1 MSNYT
6 KSFNF
11 RNGVQVDDDNFVIS
25 PSGLVGIGTTQPSKS
40 LDVFGD
46 TRVSGIS
53 SLNHVDVVGV
63 LTVGSNIT
71 IDATTGIISATSFSG
86 NISGA
91 GGVVAIA
98 TAGWVQNVGALTT
111 DAKVGIKTDDPEFD
125 FQVGSNPKSGV
136 GIGVTNGDIFI
147 SGLTTTRNLFVS
159 GVTTF
164 KGGVDGLDLISVT
177 GIASLANLTV
187 SGVST
192 FNNPIDLNSNLD
204 VSGFSTFTKFVD
216 VNDGLD
222 VTGHTELDNVNV
234 SGISTFAGAIDANGN
249 LDVDGHTELDDVNVS
264 GVSTFAQNIFVGSGA
279 TVGLGATVFF
289 SDDAKIKF
297 GDSGDLEIYHG
308 NSPYNPSSPDQHS
321 YIRDNGTGDLVLL
334 SNQVVIR
341 NAAETEDMARFYEDG
356 SVELYHNHEKRF
368 QTIGLGASVYGQLNV
383 ASLNGGTSSLSTHF
397 GSLTYG
403 NESGGRPYSTRRSL
417 DLINEDSGNIN
428 FYLNSNNIGIDT
440 GNFHWHKGF
449 NDSQLMTLLNTGNL
463 GIGETQP
470 VEKLHVSGGATITD
484 NAFFSSNVHIDGN
497 LDVEGN
503 LNSLFVGDLTGDVT
517 GNLNGNVNSTTGI
530 STFGGSV
537 IFSGL
542 TTFTSNLAVG
552 NFVGTQ
558 PFSVNT
564 FSANRFFVAASGNV
578 GVKTTETFGND
589 FLVSGSA
596 VSNIVGIGTTIPLS
610 AVDFGA
616 AGHNI
621 TSGAYANRMYM
632 IPPKITTAQRN
643 LLVGGVS
650 GVSTETGALIFN
662 TSLNKLQVYNGNG
675 WETITSS

>member
-125 FQVGSNPKSGV
+125 FQVGSNPKSGI
-136 GIGVTNGDIFI
+136 GIGVTKGDIFI

-164 KGGVDGLDLISVT
+164 KGGVDGLDLINIS
-177 GIASLANLTV
+177 GIASLATLTV

-192 FNNPIDLNSNLD
+192 FSNPIDLNSNLD

-216 VNDGLD
+216 VNGGID

-234 SGISTFAGAIDANGN
+234 SGLSTFNDKVKIASGG
-249 LDVDGHTELDDVNVS
+249 LDVTGITTFNNDVTITTGATIDKVQVGVTSQTFVDTSSGDLTLKGDSSSNQVVVDAS
-264 GVSTFAQNIFVGSGA
+264 LQVTGVSTFSGDEINFNTKQFEVNSQSGEKMIVA
-279 TVGLGATVFF
+279 DDDDSVKLYFNGIDKIQTVGLGASVF
-289 SDDAKIKF
+289 
-297 GDSGDLEIYHG
+297 
-308 NSPYNPSSPDQHS
+308 
-321 YIRDNGTGDLVLL
+321 
-334 SNQVVIR
+334 
-341 NAAETEDMARFYEDG
+341 
-356 SVELYHNHEKRF
+356 
-368 QTIGLGASVYGQLNV
+368 GQLNI
-383 ASLNGGTSSLSTHF
+383 ARLNGGTSSLSTHF

-470 VEKLHVSGGATITD
+470 VEKLHVSGGSTFTD

-552 NFVGTQ
+552 NFVGTH

>member
-147 SGLTTTRNLFVS
+147 SGLTTTKNLFVS

-164 KGGVDGLDLISVT
+164 KGGVDGLDLINIS
-177 GIASLANLTV
+177 GIASLATLTV

-192 FNNPIDLNSNLD
+192 FSNLIDLNSDLD

-216 VNDGLD
+216 VNDGID

-234 SGISTFAGAIDANGN
+234 SGLSTFNDKVKIASNG
-249 LDVDGHTELDDVNVS
+249 LDVTGITTFNNDVTITTGATIDKVQVGVTSQTFVDTSSGDLTLKGDSSSNQVVVDAS
-264 GVSTFAQNIFVGSGA
+264 LQVTGVSTFSGDEINFNTKQFEVNSQSGEKMIVA
-279 TVGLGATVFF
+279 DDDDSVKLYFNGIDKIQTVGLGASVF
-289 SDDAKIKF
+289 
-297 GDSGDLEIYHG
+297 
-308 NSPYNPSSPDQHS
+308 
-321 YIRDNGTGDLVLL
+321 
-334 SNQVVIR
+334 
-341 NAAETEDMARFYEDG
+341 
-356 SVELYHNHEKRF
+356 
-368 QTIGLGASVYGQLNV
+368 GQLNI
-383 ASLNGGTSSLSTHF
+383 ARLNGGTSSLSTHF

-470 VEKLHVSGGATITD
+470 IEKLHVSGGATFTD
-484 NAFFSSNVHIDGN
+484 NSFFSSNVHIDGN
-497 LDVEGN
+497 LTVDGD
-503 LNSLFVGDLTGDVT
+503 LNSLFDGDLTGDVT

-530 STFGGSV
+530 STFGGGV
-537 IFSGL
+537 VFSGL

-552 NFVGTQ
+552 NQVVSQ
-558 PFSVNT
+558 PFSVGN
-564 FSANRFFVAASGNV
+564 FSSNRFFVAASGNV